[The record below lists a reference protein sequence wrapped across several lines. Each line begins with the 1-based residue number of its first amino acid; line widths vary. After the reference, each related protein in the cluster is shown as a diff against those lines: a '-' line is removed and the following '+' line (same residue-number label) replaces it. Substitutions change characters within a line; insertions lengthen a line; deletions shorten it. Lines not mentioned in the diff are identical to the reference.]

1 MIRQPLIRAMT
12 VHLAVKVRV
21 RAVAVRSK
29 NLADSRA
36 AAMVS
41 RVDRELMDSSNRV
54 DMDNKEVNR
63 VSNRAVMEVSNK
75 AVMEVSN
82 KVVMEDNRAV
92 MEDNNN
98 KVAIQR

>member
-1 MIRQPLIRAMT
+1 MKIRQPLIRAMT

-21 RAVAVRSK
+21 RAAAVRSK
-29 NLADSRA
+29 NLADLVDSRA

-41 RVDRELMDSSNRV
+41 RVDRELMDSSNNRV

-63 VSNRAVMEVSNK
+63 VSNK
-75 AVMEVSN
+75 
-82 KVVMEDNRAV
+82 AV
-92 MEDNNN
+92 MEDNSN